1 MSDIV
6 IRVEGRVGRLTL
18 NRPEALNA
26 LSYEMVRAIEDAL
39 DRWREDPAVRLVLID
54 GAGERAFSAGGDI
67 RQIYRTGRQGD
78 FFFARRFWA
87 DEYRLNAR
95 IARYPKPYVALTH
108 GLVMGGGVGVSV
120 HGSHRV
126 VCESSR
132 IAMPECAIGLVPDVG
147 GSELLAG
154 APGHLGE
161 FLGLTGH
168 RMGPG
173 DAIRAGFA
181 DHFVPATRWPALV
194 ADLLETA
201 DADIVDRHAEPPPA
215 AALASDQPA
224 IDDAFSAPDL
234 ATLIARLE
242 VSDWGMQLLKGLVR
256 FSPLAMAAT
265 LELIRAAR
273 REPGLEAALAR
284 EYRAVWRAIGD
295 DDLLEGIR
303 AQVIDKDRAPRWR
316 HALDGVRREEVEAM
330 LAPLGADELDITR
343 GPG

>member
-147 GSELLAG
+147 GSALLAE

-181 DHFVPATRWPALV
+181 DHFVPAARWRALV
-194 ADLLETA
+194 ADLQETA

-215 AALASDQPA
+215 AELASVQPA
-224 IDDAFSAPDL
+224 IDEVFAAPDL
-234 ATLIARLE
+234 ATLAARLE
-242 VSDWGMQLLKGLVR
+242 VSDWGMQILKGLVG
-256 FSPLAMAAT
+256 FSPLAMAVT
-265 LELIRAAR
+265 LELIRTAR
-273 REPGLEAALAR
+273 REPRLEAALR
-284 EYRAVWRAIGD
+284 PE
-295 DDLLEGIR
+295 
-303 AQVIDKDRAPRWR
+303 
-316 HALDGVRREEVEAM
+316 
-330 LAPLGADELDITR
+330 
-343 GPG
+343 